1 MTRRLI
7 LLPAAQTD
15 LSDIWDYTAERWS
28 LQQARTYASGMIQ
41 LLYLLCD
48 QPEIAPLFGT
58 FTPPVRIHRFRSHLV
73 IFTADD
79 TTVDVIRVVHGR
91 SNWAEALA
99 E

>member
-7 LLPAAQTD
+7 LRAAAEAD

-28 LQQARTYASGMIQ
+28 LNQARTYASGLTH

-48 QPEIAPLFGT
+48 QPEIAPLFGS
-58 FTPPVRIHRFRSHLV
+58 FTPPVLIHRFRSDLM

-79 TTVDVIRVVHGR
+79 AIVEVIRVVHSR

-99 E
+99 Q

>member
-1 MTRRLI
+1 M
-7 LLPAAQTD
+7 LPAAKAD
-15 LSDIWDYTAERWS
+15 LSDIWDYTAAHWS
-28 LQQARTYASGMIQ
+28 LNQARTYASGITH

-58 FTPPVRIHRFRSHLV
+58 FTPPVRIHRFRAHLV

-79 TTVDVIRVVHGR
+79 ATVDVIRVVHGR

>member
-1 MTRRLI
+1 MTRRLV
-7 LLPAAQTD
+7 LRPAAEAD

-28 LQQARTYASGMIQ
+28 LKQARAYASGMTH
-41 LLYLLCD
+41 LLFLLCD

-58 FTPPVRIHRFRSHLV
+58 LTPPVRIHRFRSHLV

-79 TTVDVIRVVHGR
+79 KTVEVIRVLHMR

-99 E
+99 Q